1 METRT
6 TFCSHCDKSVKL
18 AITPAPG
25 HGGQASLPEGG
36 DLVCLDFGKGC
47 DGGQCPISGLPS
59 IVMGFRLA
67 RSGEVGTEP
76 WPLVHTKC
84 HACEEV
90 ADLEV
95 LDSSHAYCTMCGS
108 TSTLL
113 MLPLDDGH
121 YVALSRGPGTF
132 TERLQDPPS

>member
-6 TFCSHCDKSVKL
+6 TFCSHCNKSVKL
-18 AITPAPG
+18 AITPAPT
-25 HGGQASLPEGG
+25 HGSHANLPDGG

-47 DGGQCPISGLPS
+47 DGGECPIAGLPS

-67 RSGEVGTEP
+67 RSEAEKNEP
-76 WPLVHTKC
+76 WPVVRATC
-84 HACEEV
+84 EACGEV

-95 LDSSHAYCTMCGS
+95 LDSSHAYCTSCRS

-121 YVALSRGPGTF
+121 YVLVTKAAG
-132 TERLQDPPS
+132 

>member
-6 TFCSHCDKSVKL
+6 TFCSHCNKSVKL
-18 AITPAPG
+18 AVTPAPLDGG
-25 HGGQASLPEGG
+25 HANLPDGG

-47 DGGQCPISGLPS
+47 DGGECPISGLAS

-67 RSGEVGTEP
+67 RSEQEKSEP
-76 WPLVHTKC
+76 WPVVHTAC
-84 HACEEV
+84 HACGEV
-90 ADLEV
+90 ADLKV
-95 LDSSHAYCTMCGS
+95 LDSSHGYCTSCGS

-121 YVALSRGPGTF
+121 YVVVSR
-132 TERLQDPPS
+132 D